1 MKENKEQWNHRIKVE
16 LADGM
21 RELQERR
28 EEAPT
33 LRDLTEEALELFL
46 KVNGVKLKE
55 AA

>member
-1 MKENKEQWNHRIKVE
+1 MKENKEQWNHR
-16 LADGM
+16 
-21 RELQERR
+21 ERR

-46 KVNGVKLKE
+46 KVNGVKVKE